1 MQNASNQFETLV
13 LMDQN
18 SCLQMQNFS
27 LCSGNAPSLVSGT
40 YQAQSMCGL
49 LILSTEKTPT
59 ASTAAE

>member
-13 LMDQN
+13 LDG
-18 SCLQMQNFS
+18 SKLLFADANFS